1 MREMRLL
8 SPLLAAVAVAIAG
21 PAFAHHSYA
30 MFDNTKLVVLQGTV
44 LSYSYVN
51 PHAWISVTGSPDQAT
66 PQARWDVEATSPV
79 VLANLG
85 LKPENLK
92 AGDKVTVALRPLRDG
107 RFGGSMVF
115 VVTADG
121 VAHGAKPENLGFDLA
136 KLKP

>member
-1 MREMRLL
+1 MRRRLAMAGL
-8 SPLLAAVAVAIAG
+8 ICAAAAG
-21 PAFAHHSYA
+21 PALAHHSYA
-30 MFDNTKLVVLQGTV
+30 MFDNTRLVLLHGTV

-51 PHAWISVTGSPDQAT
+51 PHAWISVSGSSDDHT
-66 PQARWDVEATSPV
+66 PAARWDVEATSPT
-79 VLANLG
+79 VLAGLG

-107 RFGGSMVF
+107 RYGGSMVF

-121 VAHGAKPENLGFDLA
+121 APHGAKPENLGFDLA

>member
-1 MREMRLL
+1 MTGLRMGR
-8 SPLLAAVAVAIAG
+8 PLLALAALSVAAPAV
-21 PAFAHHSYA
+21 AHHSYA
-30 MFDNTKLVVLQGTV
+30 MFDNTKLVVLHGTV

-51 PHAWISVTGSPDQAT
+51 PHAWISVTGSADEGGAA
-66 PQARWDVEATSPV
+66 ARWDVEATSPL
-79 VLANLG
+79 VLAGLG

-121 VAHGAKPENLGFDLA
+121 VAHGAKPENLGLDLA

>member
-1 MREMRLL
+1 MTGRA
-8 SPLLAAVAVAIAG
+8 LLALAALACAGAVAG
-21 PAFAHHSYA
+21 PALAHHSYA
-30 MFDNTKLVVLQGTV
+30 MFDNTKLVVLHGTV

-51 PHAWISVTGSPDQAT
+51 PHAWISVTGSPDEAT
-66 PQARWDVEATSPV
+66 PAVRWDVEATSPL
-79 VLANLG
+79 VLAGQG

-107 RFGGSMVF
+107 RYGGSMVF

-121 VAHGAKPENLGFDLA
+121 VAHGAKPENLGLDMA

>member
-1 MREMRLL
+1 MTGR
-8 SPLLAAVAVAIAG
+8 PLVALAALAFAG
-21 PAFAHHSYA
+21 PALAHHSYA
-30 MFDNTKLVVLQGTV
+30 MFDNTRLVVLHGTV
-44 LSYSYVN
+44 MSYSYVN
-51 PHAWISVTGSPDQAT
+51 PHAWISVSGSADDAT
-66 PQARWDVEATSPV
+66 PAARWDVEATSPL

-121 VAHGAKPENLGFDLA
+121 VAHGAKPENLGLDPA